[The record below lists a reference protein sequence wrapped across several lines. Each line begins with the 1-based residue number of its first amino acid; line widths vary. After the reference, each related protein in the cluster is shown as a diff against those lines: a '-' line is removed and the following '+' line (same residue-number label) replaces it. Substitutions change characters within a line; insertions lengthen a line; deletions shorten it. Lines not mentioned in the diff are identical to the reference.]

1 MTVAE
6 LQAQIGRVWKKK
18 WKRKHKKGVRVMTV
32 ADKIKY
38 YENMLA
44 KGVLV
49 INTKQII
56 NDLKKIKEQ
65 IDFEKEMESPY

>member
-1 MTVAE
+1 
-6 LQAQIGRVWKKK
+6 
-18 WKRKHKKGVRVMTV
+18 MTV

-44 KGVLV
+44 KGVLL

-56 NDLKKIKEQ
+56 NDLKEIKEEL
-65 IDFEKEMESPY
+65 EKEQ